1 MLVSLVFLLLR
12 RLVVVAVVVADE
24 EFVLQVEANGSL

>member
-1 MLVSLVFLLLR
+1 MSGSLVFLLLSR
-12 RLVVVAVVVADE
+12 SVVVVADE